1 MYIKQE
7 QNQDVWMPKG
17 GGIKKKVVLPSF
29 QSLCKP
35 IDTTTKPTT
44 TTTSTTTTRNHAR
57 TVSAPLRM
65 PSYQDKQRLSLDVLI
80 DAIELDQTMYETYKQ
95 ERFKAMARH
104 SPCDRRR
111 SRSAPGGSMTPRWR
125 TPSMRSSNCS
135 SMQQLA
141 EAIVRQHIEHAKKK

>member
-35 IDTTTKPTT
+35 IDTTTT
-44 TTTSTTTTRNHAR
+44 TTTTRNHAR

-65 PSYQDKQRLSLDVLI
+65 PSYQDKQRLSLDVLV

-95 ERFKAMARH
+95 ERFKVMARH
-104 SPCDRRR
+104 SPYDRRR

-125 TPSMRSSNCS
+125 TPMRSSDGS

-141 EAIVRQHIEHAKKK
+141 EAIVRQHIEQAKKK

>member
-7 QNQDVWMPKG
+7 QNQDVWMPKGG

-35 IDTTTKPTT
+35 IDTTT
-44 TTTSTTTTRNHAR
+44 TTSTTTRSHAR
-57 TVSAPLRM
+57 TVSAPLNM
-65 PSYQDKQRLSLDVLI
+65 PSHQDKQRLSLDVLV

-104 SPCDRRR
+104 SPYDRRR

-125 TPSMRSSNCS
+125 TPMRSSNGS